1 MAEKDEELSL
11 FLEMRRREEEQD
23 SLLVNNP
30 HDFPGTSPMFNIPSG
45 APARKTG
52 PLPDDFLSFRLLKVN
67 QAGDSKGRPATLTSR
82 REHTGRNH
90 LTSRHPTSSPVAS
103 RRPSSSGGPG
113 SRPATPTGRSSTLT
127 TNSKTSRPS
136 TPTSRTTVSSTT
148 RPSMTNSAKTK
159 STPMS
164 RPISS
169 YRLTHL
175 RHLNQL
181 LQLLDLLVQQLDLP
195 Y

>member
-11 FLEMRRREEEQD
+11 FLEMRQREEEHD
-23 SLLVNNP
+23 SFLVNNP
-30 HDFPGTSPMFNIPSG
+30 HEFPGTSPMFNIPSG
-45 APARKTG
+45 APSRKTG
-52 PLPDDFLSFRLLKVN
+52 PLPDDFLSSE
-67 QAGDSKGRPATLTSR
+67 GDKNDYECWRVLQQI
-82 REHTGRNH
+82 EHTGRNH

-175 RHLNQL
+175 LHLNQL